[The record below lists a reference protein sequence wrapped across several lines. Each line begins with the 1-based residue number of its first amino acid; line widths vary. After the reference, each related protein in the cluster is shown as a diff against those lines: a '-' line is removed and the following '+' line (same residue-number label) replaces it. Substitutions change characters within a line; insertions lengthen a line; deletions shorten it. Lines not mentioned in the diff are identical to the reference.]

1 MIPRM
6 QQVGREAAKELCW
19 RMQRVTG
26 AFPKEQQ
33 QMLSA
38 ALDESAQKVIGKILY
53 TLRDGL
59 AREEMRRCVEL
70 LEQKMDI

>member
-1 MIPRM
+1 
-6 QQVGREAAKELCW
+6 
-19 RMQRVTG
+19 
-26 AFPKEQQ
+26 
-33 QMLSA
+33 MLSA